1 MSLMPNGQRGNLRRD
16 RPQEER
22 SIMRRM
28 LVQIRDS
35 MQTRRDRMNDNA
47 TQEKVHPIWGTGRCP
62 YHFDEPDVQESQAQS
77 AEPVPSAH

>member
-1 MSLMPNGQRGNLRRD
+1 
-16 RPQEER
+16 
-22 SIMRRM
+22 
-28 LVQIRDS
+28 
-35 MQTRRDRMNDNA
+35 MNDNA